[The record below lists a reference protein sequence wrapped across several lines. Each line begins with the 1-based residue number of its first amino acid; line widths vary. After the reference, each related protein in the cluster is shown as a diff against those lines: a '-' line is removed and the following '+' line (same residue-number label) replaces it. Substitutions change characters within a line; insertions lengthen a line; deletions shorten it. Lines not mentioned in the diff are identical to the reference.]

1 LRLVISVTVAV
12 RIDDAPLRHL
22 SSLAS
27 KYDNYRSTS
36 GFASF
41 AEGSLLSWRSR
52 RQSLL
57 ATSSTESE
65 YYAASVAAKEAAHL
79 RGLLTSVTGG
89 CDRPV
94 LHVDNKS
101 TLSVASDA
109 ANQFASK
116 HFDVRAHYLREQAR
130 DGALELVHVPTNLNW
145 ADGMTKSLAAPAF
158 TAFANALGVHDR
170 LASRSRSS

>member
-1 LRLVISVTVAV
+1 MHYPASGTVA
-12 RIDDAPLRHL
+12 APK
-22 SSLAS
+22 A
-27 KYDNYRSTS
+27 N
-36 GFASF
+36 
-41 AEGSLLSWRSR
+41 
-52 RQSLL
+52 
-57 ATSSTESE
+57 
-65 YYAASVAAKEAAHL
+65 
-79 RGLLTSVTGG
+79 
-89 CDRPV
+89 
-94 LHVDNKS
+94 
-101 TLSVASDA
+101 A